1 MSTAR
6 PLALSG
12 TGAFAVLARDHA
24 EIFALLNELTGG
36 SGTPV
41 RDPRARKALAEKLV
55 IAESRHEVLEE
66 RFFWPLVRERVPG
79 GAELADAALW
89 QEADAK
95 DALHEFNHI
104 QAKNEVFTSATHDL
118 MSKIREH
125 ISFEENQVWPKLRL
139 ALSDEEVRA
148 LGEQMEAARPRAPTR
163 PHPRTPPDPRVL
175 RIAAP
180 IVGPLDRARDLA
192 VGRGHGVQG
201 RGRLRAGAVVVAL
214 GAPLALLAYRVLRS
228 LLGAAAGRTG
238 ASPVAMASAAA
249 HLGTR
254 PLDGDGDA
262 GEPAEC
268 EPDEETRRARERAE
282 GAAPALATVARRAA
296 GRALGEAAGSAR
308 RATLRRVVTDA
319 ARTAARATG
328 HRASGATGHYASGA
342 SPTRCAA
349 DADGDTGADDTT
361 DAASERRS

>member
-12 TGAFAVLARDHA
+12 AGAFDVLARDHA
-24 EIFALLNELTGG
+24 EIFALLDALTGG
-36 SGTPV
+36 ASAPV
-41 RDPRARKALAEKLV
+41 RDRRARKALAEQLV
-55 IAESRHEVLEE
+55 MAESRHEVLEE
-66 RFFWPLVRERVPG
+66 RFFWPLVRARVPG

-95 DALHEFNHI
+95 DALHEFNHM
-104 QAKNEVFTSATHDL
+104 QAGTEVFTSATHDV

-163 PHPRTPPDPRVL
+163 PHPRTPPDPKVL

-201 RGRLRAGAVVVAL
+201 RGRLRAGVVVVAL
-214 GAPLALLAYRVLRS
+214 ATPVAILTSRLLRS
-228 LLGAAAGRTG
+228 LLGTTAGHTGAAAT
-238 ASPVAMASAAA
+238 ADAAA
-249 HLGTR
+249 RQGTAR
-254 PLDGDGDA
+254 AEASRA
-262 GEPAEC
+262 GAEC
-268 EPDEETRRARERAE
+268 EQRTDTGRAHHSARGGPASATAALDRAARAVRHRLVRRAL
-282 GAAPALATVARRAA
+282 PA
-296 GRALGEAAGSAR
+296 
-308 RATLRRVVTDA
+308 A
-319 ARTAARATG
+319 ARTAVRAANERRREAAR
-328 HRASGATGHYASGA
+328 
-342 SPTRCAA
+342 TRVAA
-349 DADGDTGADDTT
+349 DTGADDGA
-361 DAASERRS
+361 DAACERDR